1 MNLDTLTPEVAR
13 QLRLDDNVRGAVI
26 TSVDPE
32 SAAERYGLNRGD
44 VIVRVGGTRIT
55 TAADAQRE
63 LARVPSGGTALMRIV
78 RRGQDGPDEI
88 FVTPK
93 KD

>member
-1 MNLDTLTPEVAR
+1 MKIDNLTPEIAR

-26 TSVDPE
+26 TEVDPDG
-32 SAAERYGLNRGD
+32 AAARYQLRRGD
-44 VIVRVGGTRIT
+44 VIVRVGSTRIT
-55 TAADAQRE
+55 SAAEAQRE
-63 LARVPSGGTALMRIV
+63 LARVPAGGSALMRVIRSV
-78 RRGQDGPDEI
+78 NGEPQEL

>member
-1 MNLDTLTPEVAR
+1 MSVLVLTETK
-13 QLRLDDNVRGAVI
+13 RGAVI
-26 TSVDPE
+26 TDVEQD
-32 SAAERYGLNRGD
+32 SAAARYGLNPGD

-55 TAADAQRE
+55 TAAEAQRE
-63 LARVPSGGTALMRIV
+63 LARVPAGGTALMRIIRMV
-78 RRGQDGPDEI
+78 NGAPTEI